1 MSLKNVIHVWISISF
16 IHEIHVHWN
25 FIINFLNQ
33 LNLINQIKICFVQ
46 TVKRLN
52 LASKCQILHMFFDPK
67 SDFLNY
73 SVIDSHNLSLDRDI
87 RGSLPWFVAR
97 YDHLEYTYT
106 GPSFSFPVLRIRI
119 KSLQHIKGLG
129 SIVKLSHLQRIK
141 FYYDFFQFD
150 AHLLKQFFDQS
161 IEKHVATNWLHCKF
175 EYLYAILWIKTIKW
189 MPYVQSYTI
198 C

>member
-1 MSLKNVIHVWISISF
+1 M
-16 IHEIHVHWN
+16 
-25 FIINFLNQ
+25 
-33 LNLINQIKICFVQ
+33 
-46 TVKRLN
+46 
-52 LASKCQILHMFFDPK
+52 
-67 SDFLNY
+67 
-73 SVIDSHNLSLDRDI
+73 

-106 GPSFSFPVLRIRI
+106 GPSFSFPVLGIRI

-129 SIVKLSHLQRIK
+129 SIVKLSHLHRIK

-175 EYLYAILWIKTIKW
+175 EYLYAIL
-189 MPYVQSYTI
+189 
-198 C
+198 

>member
-1 MSLKNVIHVWISISF
+1 
-16 IHEIHVHWN
+16 
-25 FIINFLNQ
+25 
-33 LNLINQIKICFVQ
+33 
-46 TVKRLN
+46 
-52 LASKCQILHMFFDPK
+52 MFCSNCETFKSRFKVPNTPYVFDPK

-106 GPSFSFPVLRIRI
+106 GPSFSFPVLGIRI

-129 SIVKLSHLQRIK
+129 SIVKLSHLHRIK

-189 MPYVQSYTI
+189 MHYVQSYTI

>member
-52 LASKCQILHMFFDPK
+52 LASKCQILHMFLIQRVT
-67 SDFLNY
+67 LNY

-87 RGSLPWFVAR
+87 RGSLPWFVTR

-106 GPSFSFPVLRIRI
+106 GPSFSFPVLGIRI

-150 AHLLKQFFDQS
+150 AIYLSSFF
-161 IEKHVATNWLHCKF
+161 IRV
-175 EYLYAILWIKTIKW
+175 
-189 MPYVQSYTI
+189 
-198 C
+198 